1 MCGCFGQRKKYK
13 ELEKYVSGINEALY
27 MDRNAIDT
35 NNVIVNTILNEK
47 YNEMMDKGIIF
58 VFRINDLSSIKIED
72 EDLVVIL
79 SNLLDNAIEAC
90 QKCEGKRTIKMK
102 FMTENDIVILS
113 VKNTSV
119 GTCSIEN
126 DKIATTKRF
135 RSEEHGI
142 GIRNIKNA
150 IKKYGGTYSIKSN
163 EDEFYFAIVFPK
175 CTKE

>member
-1 MCGCFGQRKKYK
+1 M
-13 ELEKYVSGINEALY
+13 
-27 MDRNAIDT
+27 
-35 NNVIVNTILNEK
+35 
-47 YNEMMDKGIIF
+47 
-58 VFRINDLSSIKIED
+58 
-72 EDLVVIL
+72 
-79 SNLLDNAIEAC
+79 DNAIEAC